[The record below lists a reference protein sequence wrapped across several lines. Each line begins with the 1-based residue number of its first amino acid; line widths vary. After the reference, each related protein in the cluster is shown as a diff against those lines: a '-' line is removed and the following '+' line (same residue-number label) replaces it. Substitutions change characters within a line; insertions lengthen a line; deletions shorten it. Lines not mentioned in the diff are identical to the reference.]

1 MLCLFFYFLQEIY
14 CSVCYNKRFSNSLKP
29 DHEQN
34 GNGEIIPIVVD
45 VQPDD
50 CIRCKKKVRI
60 IKIILNKTFAIS
72 VFNPQR
78 FFFLSNLQIGRV
90 FVFRYMMQKE
100 WCLILDII
108 IEHATIAMIVT

>member
-1 MLCLFFYFLQEIY
+1 MNNFYYIDFLQEIY

-50 CIRCKKKVRI
+50 CIRCKKKVRVI
-60 IKIILNKTFAIS
+60 NDLKKTFAIS
-72 VFNPQR
+72 VARTNIRKLKFN
-78 FFFLSNLQIGRV
+78 L
-90 FVFRYMMQKE
+90 
-100 WCLILDII
+100 
-108 IEHATIAMIVT
+108 

>member
-1 MLCLFFYFLQEIY
+1 MFIFFYFLQEIY

-50 CIRCKKKVRI
+50 CIRCKKKV
-60 IKIILNKTFAIS
+60 KIINYFK
-72 VFNPQR
+72 
-78 FFFLSNLQIGRV
+78 
-90 FVFRYMMQKE
+90 
-100 WCLILDII
+100 
-108 IEHATIAMIVT
+108 

>member
-1 MLCLFFYFLQEIY
+1 MVCAIFDRVLQKILVNNFYYIYFLQEIY

-50 CIRCKKKVRI
+50 CIRCKKKVRVI
-60 IKIILNKTFAIS
+60 NDFKKNFC
-72 VFNPQR
+72 N
-78 FFFLSNLQIGRV
+78 
-90 FVFRYMMQKE
+90 
-100 WCLILDII
+100 
-108 IEHATIAMIVT
+108 